1 MRLVL
6 ILIALMAVGC
16 AVRPTTA
23 GQPLRVATWNLEWLA
38 EKDGAGCR
46 PRTEAEYAALREFA
60 DGLDADVIAF
70 QEVESV
76 AAVQR
81 VFDPARYEIVFETR
95 PTPVTTYACR
105 GKPGLFSVRQAVG
118 FAVRKGLRFDRSRDL
133 TELGL
138 DKPDL
143 RTGVDLTVHPK
154 HGRPLRLLVVHLK
167 SGCSSGSTN
176 DACYTLRRQVPVL
189 EGWIDD
195 RAKEEVRFAVVG
207 DFNRRLAAPGD
218 DVWLEIDDGDPT
230 NADLTLAAGE
240 QAATCDPR
248 YGQFIDHIVLD
259 RRAGADLADFTEATY
274 SGPRLSDHCAI
285 VASLK

>member
-1 MRLVL
+1 MASL
-6 ILIALMAVGC
+6 ILIALMAAGC
-16 AVRPTTA
+16 AVRPTTP

-46 PRTEAEYAALREFA
+46 PGIASDYAALREFA
-60 DGLDADVIAF
+60 DGLEADVIAF

-76 AAVQR
+76 AAAQR

-105 GKPGLFSVRQAVG
+105 GKSGLFSVRQAVG
-118 FAVRKGLRFDRSRDL
+118 FAVRKGLHFDRSRDL

-138 DKPDL
+138 DNPDL

-154 HGRPLRLLVVHLK
+154 HGRPLRLLVIHLK

-195 RAKEEVRFAVVG
+195 RAKEEVRFVVLG
-207 DFNRRLAAPGD
+207 DFNRRLAAPRD
-218 DVWLEIDDGDPT
+218 DVWLEIDDGDPM
-230 NADLTLAAGE
+230 NSDLIGRRLW
-240 QAATCDPR
+240 PR
-248 YGQFIDHIVLD
+248 
-259 RRAGADLADFTEATY
+259 
-274 SGPRLSDHCAI
+274 P
-285 VASLK
+285 